1 LQKSQ
6 TAHRGP
12 PRRTPLSYLE
22 RFVAYTQ
29 RKVPLL
35 LLNGNSRLTQIEV
48 NRMGVVGE
56 MAIFQQLQPPLSE
69 LPTMQS

>member
-1 LQKSQ
+1 
-6 TAHRGP
+6 
-12 PRRTPLSYLE
+12 LE